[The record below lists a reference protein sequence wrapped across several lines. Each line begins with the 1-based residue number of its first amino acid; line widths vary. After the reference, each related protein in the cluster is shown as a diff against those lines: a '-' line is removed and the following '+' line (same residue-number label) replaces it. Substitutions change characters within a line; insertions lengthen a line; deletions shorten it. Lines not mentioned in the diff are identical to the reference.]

1 MLNDTVDRN
10 RQRRRR
16 IHARRRQRV
25 RRQLM
30 LIGAVLLLVIMS
42 IISCTANHIHKK
54 KAQETAGIEK
64 EAEKEQKKEKA
75 KESKETPGDRLMRVK
90 QEAEAAGCPE
100 EIVELL
106 TKNEETIEFVE
117 HYSEKKDLPSAD
129 TVGEVTKGVIPHL
142 LQWDERWG
150 YAAYGTS
157 TVAVSGCGPTC
168 MSMVLTGLTGD
179 ASITPAKV
187 AAYGMENGYIDD
199 TNDTVWLFMEQASL
213 NWGVSCFEI
222 NNSENVVAAELA
234 SGHPVICSM
243 GPGDFT
249 SNGHFIVLT
258 DYDDGNVRVLDP
270 FSRENSE
277 KMWSYEEIVDQF
289 QAMWAYYYE

>member
-1 MLNDTVDRN
+1 M
-10 RQRRRR
+10 
-16 IHARRRQRV
+16 
-25 RRQLM
+25 
-30 LIGAVLLLVIMS
+30 AV
-42 IISCTANHIHKK
+42 
-54 KAQETAGIEK
+54 
-64 EAEKEQKKEKA
+64 
-75 KESKETPGDRLMRVK
+75 
-90 QEAEAAGCPE
+90 
-100 EIVELL
+100 
-106 TKNEETIEFVE
+106 
-117 HYSEKKDLPSAD
+117 
-129 TVGEVTKGVIPHL
+129 
-142 LQWDERWG
+142 
-150 YAAYGTS
+150 
-157 TVAVSGCGPTC
+157 
-168 MSMVLTGLTGD
+168 
-179 ASITPAKV
+179 
-187 AAYGMENGYIDD
+187 
-199 TNDTVWLFMEQASL
+199 MEQASL